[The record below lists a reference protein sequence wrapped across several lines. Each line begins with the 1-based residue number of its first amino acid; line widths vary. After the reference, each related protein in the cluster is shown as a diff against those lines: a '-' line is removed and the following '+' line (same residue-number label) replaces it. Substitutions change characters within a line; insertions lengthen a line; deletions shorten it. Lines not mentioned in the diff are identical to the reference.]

1 MQFAAKK
8 WAQRTRALAKQG
20 KTWDPAAMTAA
31 TEVFPAEF
39 NVLILVLPRLAFMS
53 WPFLNRSGTLICDE
67 ELPRRKSCRKITD
80 GISGITE

>member
-39 NVLILVLPRLAFMS
+39 NVLILVSASSFYVVALPQ
-53 WPFLNRSGTLICDE
+53 P
-67 ELPRRKSCRKITD
+67 
-80 GISGITE
+80 